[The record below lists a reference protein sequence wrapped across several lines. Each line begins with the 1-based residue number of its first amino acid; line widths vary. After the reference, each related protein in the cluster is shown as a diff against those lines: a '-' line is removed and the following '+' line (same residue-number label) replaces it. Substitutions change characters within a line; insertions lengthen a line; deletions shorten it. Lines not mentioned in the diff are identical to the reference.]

1 MAAAA
6 AFLLG
11 TAVALGFGLA
21 PGLNIPAAAFYLL
34 LAASIIGVAGALLA
48 RRRLGLGLL
57 VLIALLGMW
66 RGGHSAAVDIRDGWH
81 GAPET
86 PGVVTIEGDLL
97 TDPAPANFNTRLR
110 LDVIA
115 VNMQGKRN
123 DAVFKVD
130 VFTDRLAD
138 TADSGTTGRPVN
150 GFRYGDRYIVSGPY
164 EPSAGSGEPVAGRI
178 SVTTVVLIGDD
189 AGNPVRRWLASVRQ
203 TMAASIERSAS
214 GAGADLGVALTTGLR
229 GSLDKQLT
237 EDFRAAGTAHVL
249 AISGLHIALVGGLA
263 LGVGAAALGRRRQ
276 MYLLLPLVAVWGYAA
291 LAGFSP
297 SVTRAAIMASAY
309 LLARAMGRQRSV
321 LPAIGFAAGLMVAF
335 DPAILASVSFQLSFA
350 AVAGIALLATSMHD
364 LFHRGIE
371 KATGSES
378 RSNALVNPIV
388 AVVAMSIAATIATA
402 PLVAFY
408 FGRVPTWSVP
418 ATTFVLPVL
427 PLTVILGA
435 MTGLA
440 GLVNE
445 QLGIVFGWPLWIA
458 GRYMS
463 GVSNLFANL
472 GPGLFESGA
481 WSTPAAVA
489 YYLCVLAFLARKRL
503 VAAISSFHGRLVSTP
518 GSAGL
523 PAPPVWLAGAA
534 AALAVT
540 GLALALTSS
549 PPELLR
555 VTFFETGRGHMT
567 LIETPGGNRALID
580 GGRDA
585 EEAVRALESHLPF
598 WDRSIDVVLLTHPDV
613 DHVGGL
619 QAVVE
624 RYDVR
629 LLMESPVDHSSRTYA
644 AWRNIADAHPNR
656 TVADPGQVV
665 ALDHGVALHVL
676 LARRDD
682 PDLPIN
688 DASVVTKLTYGD
700 LSMLLPGDIS
710 KVSEFLLLESG
721 ADLRSTVLH
730 VPHHG
735 SDTSSTGEFLQAVDP
750 AFAVVQVGTRNP
762 FGHPSPAVM
771 SRLIATVP
779 EQQVLVT
786 REAGTVTFESDGER
800 LWVMTAD

>member
-1 MAAAA
+1 M
-6 AFLLG
+6 LPPSMSG
-11 TAVALGFGLA
+11 
-21 PGLNIPAAAFYLL
+21 
-34 LAASIIGVAGALLA
+34 IGGSE
-48 RRRLGLGLL
+48 RRK
-57 VLIALLGMW
+57 
-66 RGGHSAAVDIRDGWH
+66 H
-81 GAPET
+81 
-86 PGVVTIEGDLL
+86 PGVVTIEGELL
-97 TDPAPANFNTRLR
+97 TDPAPASSNTRLR
-110 LDVIA
+110 LDVVA
-115 VNMQGKRN
+115 ATVDGKRN

-130 VFTDRLAD
+130 VFADRLAD

-237 EDFRAAGTAHVL
+237 DDFRAAGTAHVL

-263 LGVGAAALGRRRQ
+263 LGAGAMAFGRRRQ
-276 MYLLLPLVAVWGYAA
+276 VYLLVPFAAVWGYAA

-297 SVTRAAIMASAY
+297 SVTRAAIMATAY

-321 LPAIGFAAGLMVAF
+321 LPAIGLAAGLMVAV

-350 AVAGIALLATSMHD
+350 AVAGIALLATPLDD

-371 KATGSES
+371 KASGSES
-378 RSNALVNPIV
+378 RSNVVVYPIV
-388 AVVAMSIAATIATA
+388 AMVAMSIAATIATA

-427 PLTVILGA
+427 PLTVVLGA

-440 GLVNE
+440 GLVND
-445 QLGIVFGWPLWIA
+445 QLGVVFGWPLWIA

-472 GPGLFESGA
+472 GPGLFESAA
-481 WSTPAAVA
+481 WSAPAAVA
-489 YYLCVLAFLARKRL
+489 YYVCVTAFLARKRVSQRPFCTL
-503 VAAISSFHGRLVSTP
+503 KSYTTSASGR
-518 GSAGL
+518 AEL
-523 PAPPVWLAGAA
+523 PAPPLWIAVAA
-534 AALAVT
+534 AALAAT

-549 PPELLR
+549 RPDLLR
-555 VTFFETGRGHMT
+555 VTFFETDRGHMT

-598 WDRSIDVVLLTHPDV
+598 WDRSLDVVLLTHPDV

-624 RYDVR
+624 RFDVG
-629 LLMESPVDHSSRTYA
+629 LLIESPVDHPSQTYA

-656 TVADPGQVV
+656 TVADPGQIV

-682 PDLPIN
+682 PDLSIN

-700 LSMLLPGDIS
+700 VSMLLPGDIS
-710 KVSEFLLLESG
+710 KVSEFSLLESG

-735 SDTSSTGEFLQAVDP
+735 SDTSSTGEFLQAVAP

-779 EQQVLVT
+779 EHQILVT
-786 REAGTVTFESDGER
+786 RDAGTVTFESDGER
-800 LWVMTAD
+800 LWVMTAN